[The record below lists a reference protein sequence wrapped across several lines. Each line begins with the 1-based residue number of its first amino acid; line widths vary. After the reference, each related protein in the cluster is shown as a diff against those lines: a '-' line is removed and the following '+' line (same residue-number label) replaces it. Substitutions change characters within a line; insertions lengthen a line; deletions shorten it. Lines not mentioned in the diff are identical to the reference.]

1 MIPDSEMST
10 TVVFPSVIPCAYAC
24 DPDPAPK
31 APDFQAVLSGL
42 LEELHFRYCFLG
54 HPYDHSRTLTSLEMT
69 VHSDDRANLPLLFEL
84 LRERGYLPLQCL
96 PLAAK
101 DCRYDLASSV
111 DSGLRFFNL
120 TIREVYPKGR
130 IFSAD
135 GQILSRRQN
144 RDNSWIACEGDQFY
158 HALSSVSWEAPLTE
172 SQRMQ
177 LARLASALGP
187 LQSGRIAAEL
197 FGEELGHEIVAAC
210 ADGQWEKIAKR
221 LKAKSR
227 RRRSGTFFSQCVHAV
242 AQFESVLRRWFR
254 VGGLYIVI
262 LGPDGVGK
270 STLTQKILELFGPL
284 FSTERILQWRPQ
296 FLKPRPRYSPG
307 FNPPHGKP
315 PRGFI
320 ESIVRVFAVLSDYWI
335 AYPTIVRPLLARVAL
350 IIYDRDFH
358 DLLVDPMRYQYGG
371 PDWLPSFA
379 AKLLPR
385 PETLYLTLDAEPDII
400 FSRKKEVAPDELR
413 RERVAYAN
421 LAAEL
426 PSSTLIRTDE
436 GLEACAAA
444 ATKAILIHLADRFTR
459 HQRRP
464 EIGAA
469 ERNAADRI
477 SSPAAHANRF
487 DLQEGRL
494 AVYRLV
500 RLVVGLKSWL
510 LKGGLAIADQGL
522 ISGSNF
528 VLSILLARYLGADQ
542 YGTYALAFSTF
553 VLLSLIHQSLVLE
566 PLSVFGPSIYRNS
579 LGRYLGLIMC
589 LQIGIGAVFVSAAAS
604 LGIFSPFLRGSSQL
618 AVPFSG
624 MAFAAPCVLLLW
636 FARRAFYLQ
645 LLPGQALIGALL
657 YSTFLWLGIWM
668 LVRGRLLS
676 PFSAFLVMGT
686 CALLTSILLLVRLH
700 PTVRWKGTEAWVAM
714 KEVSERH
721 WRYGV
726 WALVSS
732 LFYWIPWNIF
742 YPLVAYSSGLAEAGI
757 LRALLNLALPITSAY
772 AAFSM
777 LFISHAARLGH
788 EGGWQAVKVQAWRVA
803 GLFAL
808 GSGSYWLLVCLFRK
822 QLIHFLYRGQYSQ
835 VTTLLP
841 VLAISSILAGA
852 TLGPAIAIRA
862 MRSPS
867 VVARIYFGASLVAL
881 LVGIPACRQWGF
893 RGAMFSIL
901 LSSIT
906 AFLTGFQILRS
917 RWRQQVP
924 EIEKMTTIHVEKPT
938 QTNPETA

>member
-1 MIPDSEMST
+1 MT
-10 TVVFPSVIPCAYAC
+10 TAVVLPPVVPCVCAGDA
-24 DPDPAPK
+24 DAAVK
-31 APDFQAVLSGL
+31 APDFQAVLCGL
-42 LEELHFRYCFLG
+42 LEDLHFRYCFLAR
-54 HPYDHSRTLTSLEMT
+54 PYDHSPTLTSLELT
-69 VHSDDRANLPLLFEL
+69 VHSDDRTRLPLLFER

-101 DCRYDLASSV
+101 DRRYDLASSG
-111 DSGLRFFNL
+111 DSGLRFFSL
-120 TIREVYPKGR
+120 TIRQGYPKGHA
-130 IFSAD
+130 FSTD
-135 GQILSRRQN
+135 GQILSRREN
-144 RDNSWIACEGDQFY
+144 RDGSWMACESDQFY
-158 HALSSVSWEAPLTE
+158 HALSSVRWGASITE
-172 SQRMQ
+172 NQAMH
-177 LARLASALGP
+177 LASLASALGP
-187 LQSGRIAAEL
+187 VQSGRIAAEL
-197 FGEELGHEIVAAC
+197 FGEQLRHEIVAAC
-210 ADGQWEKIAKR
+210 ADGQWEKIAKK
-221 LKAKSR
+221 LKFQSPRGK
-227 RRRSGTFFSQCVHAV
+227 SGTFFSSCLHAV
-242 AQFESVLRRWFR
+242 AQIESVLRRWFR

-284 FSTERILQWRPQ
+284 FSAERILQWRPQ
-296 FLKPRPRYSPG
+296 FLRPRPRYSPG

-320 ESIVRVFAVLSDYWI
+320 ESTIRIFAVLADYWI

-358 DLLVDPMRYQYGG
+358 DLLVDRMRYQYGG
-371 PDWLPSFA
+371 PDWLPGFA

-400 FSRKKEVAPDELR
+400 LGRKNEVAPDELR
-413 RERVAYAN
+413 RQRVAYAN
-421 LAAEL
+421 LAGEL
-426 PSSTLIRTDE
+426 PGSTLIRTDE

-444 ATKAILIHLADRFTR
+444 ATKAILTHLSDRFTR

-464 EIGAA
+464 VNQAGGG
-469 ERNAADRI
+469 NSTHRI
-477 SSPAAHANRF
+477 SSPAVPANRF
-487 DLQEGRL
+487 NIQEARL
-494 AVYRLV
+494 TVNRLV
-500 RLVVGLKSWL
+500 GLVVGGKSWL
-510 LKGGLAIADQGL
+510 LKGSLAIVDQGL

-542 YGTYALAFSTF
+542 YGAYALAFSTF

-566 PLSVFGPSIYRNS
+566 PLSVFGPSIYRDS
-579 LGRYLGLIMC
+579 LGRYLGVIMW
-589 LQIGIGAVFVSAAAS
+589 LQIGIGAVFVIAAGS
-604 LGIFSPFLRGSSQL
+604 VEVFSSFLRGSSQL

-645 LLPGQALIGALL
+645 LLPGQALVGALM

-686 CALLTSILLLVRLH
+686 CALLTSILLLIRLH

-742 YPLVAYSSGLAEAGI
+742 YPLVAQSSGLAEAGI

-788 EGGWQAVKVQAWRVA
+788 EGGWQAVKAQAWRVA

-822 QLIHFLYRGQYSQ
+822 QLIHFLYAGQYSQ

-841 VLAISSILAGA
+841 LLAISSILAGA

-862 MRSPS
+862 MRAPS
-867 VVARIYFGASLVAL
+867 TVARIYFGASLVAV

-906 AFLTGFQILRS
+906 AFLTGFQMLRS
-917 RWRQQVP
+917 RSRAALP
-924 EIEKMTTIHVEKPT
+924 GIERVASIRLEKQT
-938 QTNPETA
+938 QSNPETV